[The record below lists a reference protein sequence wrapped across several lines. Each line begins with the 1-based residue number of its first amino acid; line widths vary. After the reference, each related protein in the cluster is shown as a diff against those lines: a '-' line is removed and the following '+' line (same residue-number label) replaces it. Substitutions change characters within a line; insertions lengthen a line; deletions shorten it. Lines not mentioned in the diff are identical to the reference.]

1 MTISNTN
8 SFVSYLTN
16 GATTNFTYS
25 FQIPNAASVR
35 VELEELTN
43 GQRTVLVAGQ
53 YTITGLGGSSGGE
66 VKYPATGP
74 ALAAGK
80 RLWIYR
86 EVPILQDVVVT
97 NQSAYYPNVVM
108 GVWDKHIM
116 ILQDLKRTS
125 DSSVHGAPGEIFP
138 ALPTAS
144 ERAGKYLCFN
154 NEGAVALIDGVTQ
167 VADQVP
173 LQIAKGFPTVDQL
186 LANSSWTYAFGDP
199 FLAAAGDFVFV
210 TEGAFVYKVALSAA
224 TDHHV
229 ITAGGVKLYVVS
241 GNGEVN
247 VKAFGAKGDGVTDDA
262 TAINKAL
269 EYFGTAYLPEGTFA
283 VGATLRRDNCVLK
296 GSGWAATWI
305 KGLSASL
312 PVDAAIVR
320 LGRTSVIE
328 TLRIGYDTITGT
340 EGRHQRVGIDLRGD
354 NWILQRG
361 SKIDKV
367 MLTNCGTG
375 ISDFGGNVFSVAFG
389 AIELAQCSYAYI
401 DISGTERT
409 GNSWENVYCGGST
422 FTMPYGVRF
431 EGFESGGTF
440 GQINVEHTA
449 FSVAAVRLAG
459 MVGTVIDSLH
469 IEGTDLTAGGAA
481 LVSLDQSDV
490 QFGVVNVVNTRQT
503 VDAVFMFR
511 LNSPNYPA
519 AGGGSYAASTS
530 QGRLRIG
537 VLHLL
542 GLADPNAPLYPAYPV
557 GRRGIVNVAGWK
569 FISCADTTRNW
580 GVEVNEYHYG
590 IYPGQPNDALVY
602 EFADTWYSDAAN
614 FRLLRWGMR
623 GDLHRD
629 GENYIGNARMR
640 FWTSASAV
648 ITAATPVETAT
659 GWFGQRATGTLT
671 VTRQFEANALYSAA
685 YLRFSNVGAN
695 GTYQEIHQ
703 DIAEFRDLMDV
714 PMVLSFDARA
724 SVAGRR
730 LEQIALSLA
739 NAGGT
744 PSNLF
749 RQVALGTDA
758 RLQFTTSWRRYRIP
772 MTAFLSASVTAVG
785 TSPFFR
791 LAFQINDAT
800 AARESQIDLRDVKLE
815 RGTSETAFNAF
826 VK

>member
-1 MTISNTN
+1 MVEVNIGTAANDGTGDPLRTAFAKVNADINTLKTGLNAIEQVPDALALLEAVAEAQGSADAAATDRAIVEAAVSSTSNAIFGIGDSNNGLTYDVLIADRVV
-8 SFVSYLTN
+8 VSENDSPPFPQIEVEIETGNVVALLKAEA
-16 GATTNFTYS
+16 AT
-25 FQIPNAASVR
+25 A
-35 VELEELTN
+35 
-43 GQRTVLVAGQ
+43 
-53 YTITGLGGSSGGE
+53 ITGLVSEAASSAAQAAMYDGIRLDTVAVLLADTTLTYLAGS
-66 VKYPATGP
+66 A
-74 ALAAGK
+74 
-80 RLWIYR
+80 
-86 EVPILQDVVVT
+86 
-97 NQSAYYPNVVM
+97 
-108 GVWDKHIM
+108 
-116 ILQDLKRTS
+116 
-125 DSSVHGAPGEIFP
+125 SSVVAGNYVNTQAEGFCYRVAASGA
-138 ALPTAS
+138 S
-144 ERAGKYLCFN
+144 
-154 NEGAVALIDGVTQ
+154 
-167 VADQVP
+167 
-173 LQIAKGFPTVDQL
+173 
-186 LANSSWTYAFGDP
+186 
-199 FLAAAGDFVFV
+199 
-210 TEGAFVYKVALSAA
+210 
-224 TDHHV
+224 DHHLTTV
-229 ITAGGVKLYVVS
+229 GGIKLYVLS
-241 GNGEVN
+241 GSSEVN
-247 VKAFGAKGDGVTDDA
+247 AKAFGAKGDGVTDDA
-262 TAINKAL
+262 PAINAAL
-269 EYFGTAYLPEGTFA
+269 DAFGSVYLPEGTFA
-283 VGATLRRDNCVLK
+283 VGSTIRHDNRVLR
-296 GSGWAATWI
+296 GAGWAATWI

-312 PVDAAIVR
+312 AADAAIVR

-328 TLRIGYDTITGT
+328 TLRIGYDVITGT
-340 EGRHQRVGIDLRGD
+340 EERHQRVGIDLRGD
-354 NWILQRG
+354 AWVLQRG
-361 SKIDKV
+361 SKIDNV
-367 MLTNCGTG
+367 MVTNCGTG

-469 IEGTDLTAGGAA
+469 VEGTDLTVGGAA
-481 LVSLDQSDV
+481 IVSLDQSDV

-519 AGGGSYAASTS
+519 AGGGSYATSTS

-542 GLADPNAPLYPAYPV
+542 GLSDPNAPLYPTYPA

-569 FISCADTTRNW
+569 FISCANTTRNW
-580 GVEVNEYHYG
+580 GVEVNEYRYG

-629 GENYIGNARMR
+629 GENYISNARML
-640 FWTSASAV
+640 FWASASAI

-659 GWFGQRATGTLT
+659 GWFGQRAAGTLT
-671 VTRQFEANALYSAA
+671 VTRQFEANAMYSAA
-685 YLRFSNVGAN
+685 YLRLSNVGSN
-695 GTYQEIHQ
+695 GAYQEIYQ
-703 DIAEFRDLMDV
+703 DIAEFRDLMDA

-724 SVAGRR
+724 SVAGQR
-730 LEQIALSLA
+730 LEQITLSLV
-739 NAGGT
+739 NTGGT

-749 RQVALGTDA
+749 RQIAFGADA

-772 MTAFLSASVTAVG
+772 ITAFLSASVTAVG
-785 TSPFFR
+785 ASPFFR

-826 VK
+826 LK